1 MEWYVETTLMLKG
14 SKIEKRWTHIL
25 AMILGKEVDMVEVHS
40 TRIWHEVVKIVPN
53 KGYIAHG

>member
-14 SKIEKRWTHIL
+14 SKIEKRWTYIL

-40 TRIWHEVVKIVPN
+40 TRIWREVVKIVPN
-53 KGYIAHG
+53 KDI